1 MRQPLFV
8 SSLRHLV
15 AKAWQA
21 VYGWFK
27 ANTTTPGWMPR
38 RWRHPLVGYLVS
50 AALTLLVIALEVIG
64 VHTFP
69 HVPEV
74 AGIFVFLVILFL
86 GLNWGAGPCLIA
98 TILGTFLLY
107 YLIYPPLFGITRK
120 DFIDIVQDGL
130 VLFGGLLL
138 TQAMSQRERQRR
150 EAEQRASKEEAAR
163 QQAEAL
169 ADSLANEQAKSEQ
182 ERQRLS
188 RVIAALLAMVEA
200 LVQAPD
206 EDASLAEESI
216 PTVDV
221 AARQLAALAFQ
232 IQECQSLSLSRIEP
246 ETGALTILAVAGAF
260 PVEAL
265 QEQIRWHQQLQQK
278 IWLDATLAAHLRAG
292 EMIEVDQAQP
302 SIQYDAPLAEK
313 CRLRVKPMQI
323 GPRLVGL
330 LMLEYEREGE
340 APTTDDRALTA
351 AVARLGAL
359 VIERERLIRTRTEAQ
374 ANVLALS
381 EANRQMELFLS
392 LASHELKTPLTSI
405 ILGLQMSQQRSQRLA
420 HHIAEG
426 TGDVHA
432 LISSLQTTIE
442 AALHQGSRL
451 NGLVNDLLETSSI
464 QAGVL
469 PLQIKPADLIAIVR
483 AAVEEQRWLLPE
495 RTIHL
500 HLPQRASLPITA
512 DAGRIEQVVTNFL
525 SNALRYS
532 AEDRPV
538 EVGVQIEPQQAR
550 IWVRDQGPGLPP
562 EAQAHIWERF
572 YRAPGVEVQSGSGIG
587 LGIGLY
593 ISRTIVEQHQ
603 GQVGL
608 QSAPGEGSTFWFT
621 LPLRSPE

>member
-1 MRQPLFV
+1 MRQPPFV
-8 SSLRHLV
+8 SSLLHLV
-15 AKAWQA
+15 TKAWHTI
-21 VYGWFK
+21 YGWFK
-27 ANTTTPGWMPR
+27 ANTITPGWMPR

-64 VHTFP
+64 LHTLP

-74 AGIFVFLVILFL
+74 GGIFVFLIILFL

-120 DFIDIVQDGL
+120 DFIDIMQDGL
-130 VLFGGLLL
+130 VFFGGLLL

-169 ADSLANEQAKSEQ
+169 AESLANEQAKNEQ

-188 RVIAALLAMVEA
+188 RVVTALLAMVEA

-206 EDASLAEESI
+206 EDTSLAEENI

-221 AARQLAALAFQ
+221 AAGQLAALTFQ

-246 ETGALTILAVAGAF
+246 EHGALTILAVAGAF
-260 PVEAL
+260 PAEAF

-278 IWLDATLAAHLRAG
+278 IWLDSTLAARLRAG
-292 EMIEVDQAQP
+292 EMIEVDLAQLF
-302 SIQYDAPLAEK
+302 IQDDAPLAQK
-313 CRLRVKPMQI
+313 HRLRVKPMQI

-330 LMLEYEREGE
+330 LMLEYEPQAEV
-340 APTTDDRALTA
+340 PTADDRALAA

-359 VIERERLIRTRTEAQ
+359 VIERERLIRARTESQ

-420 HHIAEG
+420 RHIAGG
-426 TGDVHA
+426 TGDAHA
-432 LISSLQTTIE
+432 LIGSLQATIE

-464 QAGVL
+464 QAGRL
-469 PLQIKPADLIAIVR
+469 PLQTKPADLIAIVR

-500 HLPQRASLPITA
+500 HLPQRAALPITA
-512 DAGRIEQVVTNFL
+512 DADRIEQVVTNFL

-538 EVGVQIEPQQAR
+538 EVGVQIEEQQAR
-550 IWVRDQGPGLPP
+550 VWVRDQGPGLPP
-562 EAQAHIWERF
+562 EVQAHIWERF

-587 LGIGLY
+587 LGIGLF
-593 ISRTIVEQHQ
+593 ISQTIIEQHQ
-603 GQVGL
+603 GRVGL

-621 LPLRSPE
+621 LPLQSPE